1 MCKVIDKYEHFLKQT
16 LNVNGILVKPVP
28 FDCTNI
34 EARIHWLQ
42 EEVPDDML
50 AFFLEEQCDEVASIR
65 HETDENGIKSG
76 VRIAT
81 IKLLKSQRNAF
92 PHILLLTP
100 TDPVLITIPGRAPL
114 CLRCHTIGHVRSQCN
129 TPYCRHC
136 NIYGHHSE
144 DCRPS
149 YATAARMNTRNE
161 SSEKEKQD
169 TDNESTTTDNSLF
182 DTLIEANAKDTQE

>member
-1 MCKVIDKYEHFLKQT
+1 MNSIAVIPTLTVPLALKEKWEQEIMRTRCRTFKILIYGRRHILREDVEKAVYEHADKSEIESLYTAINPKEYYVVCKVIDKYEHFLKQT

-34 EARIHWLQ
+34 KARIHWLQ
-42 EEVPDDML
+42 DEVPDDML

-81 IKLLKSQRNAF
+81 IKLLKSQHNAF

-114 CLRCHTIGHVRSQCN
+114 C
-129 TPYCRHC
+129 
-136 NIYGHHSE
+136 
-144 DCRPS
+144 
-149 YATAARMNTRNE
+149 
-161 SSEKEKQD
+161 
-169 TDNESTTTDNSLF
+169 
-182 DTLIEANAKDTQE
+182 